1 MEEKKEKPATPQ
13 TEEARPPRPQK
24 QQKSRTRRV
33 LVLKRCECEG
43 RALRVLCKYDLPEKA
58 ALKLVSAGNAKVL
71 K

>member
-1 MEEKKEKPATPQ
+1 MEEKKEKPAAQ
-13 TEEARPPRPQK
+13 QEEARPPRPQK

-33 LVLKRCECEG
+33 LILKRCECEG
-43 RALRVLCKYDLPEKA
+43 RALRVLCKYDLSEKA

>member
-1 MEEKKEKPATPQ
+1 MEEKKEKLAAQ
-13 TEEARPPRPQK
+13 QEEARPPRPQK
-24 QQKSRTRRV
+24 QQKSRTRKV
-33 LVLKRCECEG
+33 LILKRCECEG